1 MSGNTPTSMKILMEG
16 WRSFVESPKAL
27 SEKYLDQGITVGD
40 PPLDPLASPEKVPAA
55 LEAPIDPKKSAII
68 GSLRGT
74 GQKPKLDKA
83 GNIKRR
89 PLPFGLFING
99 EHLGE
104 DPRWIL
110 GANMQGN
117 RKKNHYGTN
126 ELIKVV
132 KAGID
137 NVHAFDQ
144 DYYDKRWLQHILGDD
159 FDTDKDQSFI
169 KFLKDQ
175 NIIPRLTDPLYI
187 EDLGLAPYFTD
198 IYGNTYHGGHKMRGH
213 GSHQTGQD
221 ADLGFYM
228 MPGYEMV
235 SGFREASGQR
245 KLLKG
250 FISRSELADLISKK
264 TELKDVKKVTDT
276 IQNLEHRLGTFD
288 AERTWKLISGM
299 ASTGLVEM
307 IFVDRSLHEDL
318 KAAAT
323 RAGEETSYKAAKILH
338 QANHKN
344 HIHVRVYAPDSK
356 ERGKP
361 LARKLNRKFMK
372 NPSTRSWL
380 ASTFS
385 KRSKSAST
393 SSKRSKSGLTSGEK
407 LYPERDPYG
416 DIVNSLS
423 RRQ

>member
-1 MSGNTPTSMKILMEG
+1 
-16 WRSFVESPKAL
+16 
-27 SEKYLDQGITVGD
+27 
-40 PPLDPLASPEKVPAA
+40 
-55 LEAPIDPKKSAII
+55 
-68 GSLRGT
+68 
-74 GQKPKLDKA
+74 
-83 GNIKRR
+83 
-89 PLPFGLFING
+89 
-99 EHLGE
+99 
-104 DPRWIL
+104 
-110 GANMQGN
+110 MQGN
-117 RKKNHYGTN
+117 GKKNHYGTN

-144 DYYDKRWLQHILGDD
+144 DYYDKRWLENIIMTGVPDA
-159 FDTDKDQSFI
+159 DKDKDHDQSFI

-187 EDLGLAPYFTD
+187 EDLGLAPYLTD
-198 IYGNTYHGGHKMRGH
+198 IYGNTYHGGQKVSGH

-228 MPGYEMV
+228 MPGQEMV
-235 SGFREASGQR
+235 SGFIAAHEQR
-245 KLLKG
+245 QLWKG
-250 FISRSELADLISKK
+250 FISRADLAAWMNQK
-264 TELKDVKKVTDT
+264 TEPKKATSR
-276 IQNLEHRLGTFD
+276 IGRLLGTFD

-299 ASTGLVEM
+299 LATGLVEF
-307 IFVDRSLHEDL
+307 IFIDKSLHEGL
-318 KAAAT
+318 KAAAA
-323 RAGEETSYKAAKILH
+323 RAGEETSYKAAKASRKILH

-372 NPSTRSWL
+372 NPNTRSWL
-380 ASTFS
+380 
-385 KRSKSAST
+385 AST

-407 LYPERDPYG
+407 LYPERDPYP

-423 RRQ
+423 KRQ